1 MALPS
6 KIKKNLPLTSPKT
19 LLGRRQELLE
29 KINKDGTY
37 LPKSLLHADLD
48 RGFLDFVKNDLRT
61 VVEGKLVPTV
71 DILITTQNWTQFT
84 ETWNFQNID
93 KNAEPPFIA
102 TVRNP
107 EVKFGTNPAL
117 IYNIPN
123 RKQYF
128 YAQVPTWDGQR
139 AGMDI
144 YKIPQPVPV
153 DITYSIKIICN
164 RMRELNEFNRIVLE
178 KFASR
183 QAYANIKGHYIPI
196 IMNEISDESVM
207 DLEKRKYYI
216 QTYGFTMLG
225 FLIDENEFTVSPA
238 VSRIFQV
245 VEPDLKYKRTREKKE
260 NIIPEEKIINNLTSV
275 YSYSTISIEVSKT
288 FEYICN
294 LNYLNDVNVGDY
306 DVFINNLYYGN
317 TLQTIQVNT
326 NDVVK
331 IIVNKIDPA
340 SISEITFDV
349 QFI

>member
-1 MALPS
+1 M
-6 KIKKNLPLTSPKT
+6 
-19 LLGRRQELLE
+19 GRRQELLE

-71 DILITTQNWTQFT
+71 DILITTQNWAQFT

-93 KNAEPPFIA
+93 KNAEPPFVA

-117 IYNIPN
+117 MYNIPN

-153 DITYSIKIICN
+153 DITYSVKIICN

-207 DLEKRKYYI
+207 DIEKRKYYI

-245 VEPDLKYKRTREKKE
+245 VEPDLKTRRTRDKKE
-260 NIIPEEKIINNLTSV
+260 NIIPENKLTTPITSV
-275 YSYSTISIEVSKT
+275 FSYSTTSIQESKT
-288 FEYICN
+288 FEYNCN
-294 LNYLNDVNVGDY
+294 LNYIQSNNVGDY
-306 DVFINNLYYGN
+306 DVFINDMYYGN
-317 TLQTIQVNT
+317 TIQSIQLNT

-331 IIVNKIDPA
+331 IIVNKVDLG
-340 SISEITFDV
+340 STSEITFNV
-349 QFI
+349 VLQ